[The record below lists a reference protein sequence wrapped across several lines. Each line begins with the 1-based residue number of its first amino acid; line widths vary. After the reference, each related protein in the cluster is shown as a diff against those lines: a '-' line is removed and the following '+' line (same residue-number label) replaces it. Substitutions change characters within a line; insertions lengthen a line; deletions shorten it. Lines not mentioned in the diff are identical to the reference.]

1 MNRVILNEEIPQWCP
16 TNYLHKNVHLTQMY
30 IKGHVDF
37 KVWWLKFKIIYITF
51 RMQSERLWKSVHFQK
66 ATQLS
71 RTEIKGPCWIAIAR
85 LRYAY
90 QSLLHKALFRTIT
103 CISYLHIRARGFL
116 FFDVRKIIEIM
127 KSLYLTFILMNAI

>member
-37 KVWWLKFKIIYITF
+37 KVWCLKFKIIYITF
-51 RMQSERLWKSVHFQK
+51 RMQNGRLWKSAHFQK

-71 RTEIKGPCWIAIAR
+71 RTEIKGPCWIAIVS

-90 QSLLHKALFRTIT
+90 QSLLYKAFCRTN
-103 CISYLHIRARGFL
+103 ISYLHIRARGFL